1 MAPTAFQ
8 KPVEHPFSRRL
19 SITEDMK
26 LLGMKPILISAAL
39 LLILLLVVSE
49 VSSAPVVD
57 TVSSSTAVETLNSP
71 LNRNAASCHSFC
83 YWNPKRGLC
92 WYRPRGRNGRGEC
105 LH

>member
-1 MAPTAFQ
+1 MG
-8 KPVEHPFSRRL
+8 VEHSFSRRP

-39 LLILLLVVSE
+39 LLILLVVSE

-57 TVSSSTAVETLNSP
+57 EVSGSTAMETLNSP
-71 LNRNAASCHSFC
+71 LNRNAALCHSFC

-92 WYRPRGRNGRGEC
+92 WYRPRGGNGRGEC